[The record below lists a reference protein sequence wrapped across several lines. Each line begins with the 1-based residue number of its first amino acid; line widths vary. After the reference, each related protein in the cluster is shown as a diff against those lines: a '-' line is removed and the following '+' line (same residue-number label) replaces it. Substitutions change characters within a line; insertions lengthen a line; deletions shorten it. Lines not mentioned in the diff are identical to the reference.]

1 DTLKN
6 KPAVN
11 HARWEFAMLAR
22 DFAAAETI
30 VPDRSLE
37 EFTAFAPA
45 PWYRACIAVAQGDRE
60 RARAFLEEIKPLY
73 ESKARESPNDPTF
86 HSLLGRLNAL
96 LGQKED
102 ALREARRAVELCPE
116 SKDAVAGPL
125 YRARLAFVYAQTGEV
140 DEAVSLVSQL
150 LTTPAADEINLA
162 RLRLSWEWDPL
173 RNDPR
178 FQALLAGPEP
188 ATVYR

>member
-1 DTLKN
+1 
-6 KPAVN
+6 
-11 HARWEFAMLAR
+11 
-22 DFAAAETI
+22 
-30 VPDRSLE
+30 
-37 EFTAFAPA
+37 
-45 PWYRACIAVAQGDRE
+45 
-60 RARAFLEEIKPLY
+60 
-73 ESKARESPNDPTF
+73 
-86 HSLLGRLNAL
+86 
-96 LGQKED
+96 KED

-140 DEAVSLVSQL
+140 EEAVSLVSQL